1 MFFAAA
7 TCGSAAPNPSR
18 ASASARRRY
27 APAAS
32 SSPRPLRSRAM
43 SVYTRHCAVDLF
55 DAVAGYDA
63 ATGASSAGGG
73 EGGDGAAEGGGG
85 DATSSRA
92 RDDVDG
98 SESEAAPGDEEA
110 RRAHARPAEAEA
122 ETRSNDARRDIA
134 PRGRG
139 ERAARTTRAR
149 PRVCGAEASRRGCA
163 QESSSCVLGT
173 EFLIAAREIFQL
185 DGGGSTF
192 GPKFFTS
199 PRRAP
204 RVPRRAARQGIR
216 APGGVEAVVRRVV
229 ATLRSRPEA
238 GSKTRLSRPG
248 DDSCFSKEEK
258 KTSGRRAL
266 GLPKRFLAAAPRR
279 TSRPA
284 RCRPTT
290 ARPRAARRSPRSRP
304 GRPRR
309 RGASRTTSP
318 CSIRSRRSSSSWSP
332 SSNERRSS
340 SPGSSAATTGVAA

>member
-1 MFFAAA
+1 MEAGTRRRRARAMTSTAPRARRHPETKKPGARTPGPRRPRRRREA
-7 TCGSAAPNPSR
+7 TKRGATSRPGVEGSERRGRRARARACAAPKR
-18 ASASARRRY
+18 RGGGVRRRA
-27 APAAS
+27 APAFWG
-32 SSPRPLRSRAM
+32 L
-43 SVYTRHCAVDLF
+43 
-55 DAVAGYDA
+55 
-63 ATGASSAGGG
+63 
-73 EGGDGAAEGGGG
+73 
-85 DATSSRA
+85 
-92 RDDVDG
+92 
-98 SESEAAPGDEEA
+98 
-110 RRAHARPAEAEA
+110 
-122 ETRSNDARRDIA
+122 N
-134 PRGRG
+134 
-139 ERAARTTRAR
+139 
-149 PRVCGAEASRRGCA
+149 
-163 QESSSCVLGT
+163 Q
-173 EFLIAAREIFQL
+173 IAAREIFQL

-238 GSKTRLSRPG
+238 GSVTRLSRPG

-258 KTSGRRAL
+258 NTSGRRAL